1 MTGRTVSEIATKLLE
16 RLAFQVNHT
25 LHTANSEAV
34 HDLRVAIRR
43 FSQALAI
50 GADAFPGKEVKKI
63 RRRLKEVMELTNAPR
78 DCDVAL
84 KLLPKSAL
92 PAAAALEPKIRAYR
106 KEQVRLLIPALRSWA
121 SRRTSG
127 KWRAVLAPNG
137 SAQEE
142 FDLSGEAPRLLKR
155 VLKHASRAESADDLH
170 RLRID
175 GKKLRYT
182 LELLPDAHWAPALET
197 LARAQTLLGQ
207 VNDCR
212 AVRKLMQELGGAA
225 EVERWLKRRQKKRT
239 NSFRE
244 EWPAIES
251 SLRAALA
258 APRRR
263 PMGRSTTRKGALAL
277 HA

>member
-25 LHTANSEAV
+25 LHSANSEAV

-225 EVERWLKRRQKKRT
+225 ELERWLRRRQKKRS

>member
-1 MTGRTVSEIATKLLE
+1 MTGRTVSESATKLLE
-16 RLAFQVNHT
+16 RLAYQVNHT
-25 LHTANSEAV
+25 LHTANADAV
-34 HDLRVAIRR
+34 HGLRVAIRR

-50 GADAFPGKEVKKI
+50 GEDAFPAREVKKI
-63 RRRLKEVMELTNAPR
+63 RRRLKGMMELTNASR

-142 FDLSGEAPRLLKR
+142 FDVSGEAPRLLKR
-155 VLKHASRAESADDLH
+155 LLKHASRAESPNDLH
-170 RLRID
+170 QLRID
-175 GKKLRYT
+175 GKKVRYT

-212 AVRKLMQELGGAA
+212 AVRKLVQEIGGEA
-225 EVERWLKRRQKKRT
+225 EVERWLKRRQKKKT
-239 NSFRE
+239 NAFRK
-244 EWPAIES
+244 EWPAIEA
-251 SLRAALA
+251 SLRAALD

-263 PMGRSTTRKGALAL
+263 PMGRSTGRKAAVALRA
-277 HA
+277 

>member
-1 MTGRTVSEIATKLLE
+1 MTGRTASDTATRLLE
-16 RLAFQVNHT
+16 RLAYQVNHT
-25 LHTANSEAV
+25 LHTADSDAV

-43 FSQALAI
+43 FSQALAM
-50 GADAFPGKEVKKI
+50 APDAFPGKEVKKI
-63 RRRLKEVMELTNAPR
+63 RRRLKEMMELTNAPR

-92 PAAAALEPKIRAYR
+92 PAATALEPKIRAYR

-137 SAQEE
+137 SSQEE
-142 FDLSGEAPRLLKR
+142 FDVSGEAPRLLKR
-155 VLKHASRAESADDLH
+155 VLKHGSRAESADDLH
-170 RLRID
+170 QLRID
-175 GKKLRYT
+175 GKKVRYT

-197 LARAQTLLGQ
+197 LARAQKVLGDI
-207 VNDCR
+207 NDCR
-212 AVRKLMQELGGAA
+212 AVRKLAENVGGAA

-239 NSFRE
+239 TAFRK

-263 PMGRSTTRKGALAL
+263 PMGRSTTRKTAVAL